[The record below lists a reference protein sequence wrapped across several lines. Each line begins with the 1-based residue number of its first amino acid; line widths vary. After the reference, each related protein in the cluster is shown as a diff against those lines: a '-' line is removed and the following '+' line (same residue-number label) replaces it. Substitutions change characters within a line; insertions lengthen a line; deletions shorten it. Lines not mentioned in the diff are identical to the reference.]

1 MFTIT
6 IEEKI
11 AVLEDMLELENGTLT
26 VETKLSTV
34 DEFDSMAK
42 LSLIVISDE
51 EFGKKLTGEQLRE
64 FKTIGDILTF
74 WE

>member
-1 MFTIT
+1 MT

-11 AVLEDMLELENGTLT
+11 AVLEDMLELETGTLT

>member
-1 MFTIT
+1 MTV
-6 IEEKI
+6 EEKI

>member
-1 MFTIT
+1 MT

-64 FKTIGDILTF
+64 FKTIGDILIF

>member
-1 MFTIT
+1 MKK
-6 IEEKI
+6 KI

>member
-1 MFTIT
+1 MT

-34 DEFDSMAK
+34 DGFDSMAK

>member
-1 MFTIT
+1 M
-6 IEEKI
+6 
-11 AVLEDMLELENGTLT
+11 
-26 VETKLSTV
+26 ETKLSTV

>member
-1 MFTIT
+1 MT

-42 LSLIVISDE
+42 LSRIVISDE

>member
-1 MFTIT
+1 MT

-51 EFGKKLTGEQLRE
+51 EFGKKLRGEQLRE

>member
-1 MFTIT
+1 MT

-64 FKTIGDILTF
+64 FKIIGDILTF

>member
-1 MFTIT
+1 MT

-11 AVLEDMLELENGTLT
+11 AVLEDMMELENGTLT

>member
-1 MFTIT
+1 MT

-51 EFGKKLTGEQLRE
+51 EFRKKLTGEQLRE

>member
-1 MFTIT
+1 MT

-51 EFGKKLTGEQLRE
+51 EFGNKLTGEQLRE

>member
-1 MFTIT
+1 MT

-51 EFGKKLTGEQLRE
+51 EFGKKLTGEQLTV

>member
-1 MFTIT
+1 MT

-74 WE
+74 RE

>member
-1 MFTIT
+1 MT

-26 VETKLSTV
+26 VET
-34 DEFDSMAK
+34 K

>member
-1 MFTIT
+1 MT

-11 AVLEDMLELENGTLT
+11 VVLEDMLELENGTLT

>member
-1 MFTIT
+1 MT

-42 LSLIVISDE
+42 LSLIVTSDE

>member
-1 MFTIT
+1 MT

-42 LSLIVISDE
+42 LSSLLFLMKNSE
-51 EFGKKLTGEQLRE
+51 RN
-64 FKTIGDILTF
+64 
-74 WE
+74 

>member
-1 MFTIT
+1 MT

-34 DEFDSMAK
+34 DEFDSMVK

>member
-1 MFTIT
+1 MT

-51 EFGKKLTGEQLRE
+51 EFGKKLTGEQFRE

>member
-1 MFTIT
+1 MT

-11 AVLEDMLELENGTLT
+11 AVLEDMLELENSTLT

>member
-1 MFTIT
+1 MTL
-6 IEEKI
+6 EEKI

>member
-1 MFTIT
+1 MT

-11 AVLEDMLELENGTLT
+11 AVLEDMLELENGILT

>member
-1 MFTIT
+1 MT

-51 EFGKKLTGEQLRE
+51 EFGKKLTGDQLRE

>member
-1 MFTIT
+1 MT

-26 VETKLSTV
+26 VETKLSTI

>member
-1 MFTIT
+1 MT

-64 FKTIGDILTF
+64 
-74 WE
+74 